1 LKPSWSRL
9 RSVSSFWI
17 FRHLKT
23 ENIFFWKK
31 KEREKT
37 ICWLLNMFSGEGRAD
52 ESPGQAGHGE
62 AAVGA
67 EPQSGGQAGQSGVAA
82 EPADGPAGAAG
93 GADQEDRPR
102 AVPVPAVLHLV
113 PLTSSFTIQISDQ
126 TLIWLQAKLLE
137 YVKPV
142 DVFRAS

>member
-1 LKPSWSRL
+1 
-9 RSVSSFWI
+9 
-17 FRHLKT
+17 
-23 ENIFFWKK
+23 
-31 KEREKT
+31 
-37 ICWLLNMFSGEGRAD
+37 LLNMFSGEGRAD
-52 ESPGQAGHGE
+52 ESPGEAGHGE

-67 EPQSGGQAGQSGVAA
+67 EPRSGGQAGESGVAA
-82 EPADGPAGAAG
+82 EPADGPAGATG